1 LSKDRCA
8 IPNHFYTKTGG
19 EIMVTVNGENCQLDG
34 LDVLTMLSQK
44 GYVLTRVVTELNG
57 QIVPKSAYEKT
68 ILKSGDVVEVVS
80 FVGGG

>member
-1 LSKDRCA
+1 MDVLLFPITFIQKQR
-8 IPNHFYTKTGG
+8 G
-19 EIMVTVNGENCQLDG
+19 EIMVTVNGENYQLDG

-44 GYVLTRVVTELNG
+44 GYALTRVVTELNG
-57 QIVPKSAYEKT
+57 QIVPKAAYEKT